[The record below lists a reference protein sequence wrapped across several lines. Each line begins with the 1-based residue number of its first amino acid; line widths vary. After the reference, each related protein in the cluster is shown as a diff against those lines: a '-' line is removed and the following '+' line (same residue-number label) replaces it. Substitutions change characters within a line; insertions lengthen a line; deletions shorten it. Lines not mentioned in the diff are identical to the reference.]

1 MADNRKI
8 DYSAREFTE
17 IRNEL
22 INYVKHYYPDQLT
35 NVSDSG
41 LFSVL
46 LDINAAVSDNLNF
59 HIDRSIQETYLQFAQ
74 QKNSIYNIAKT
85 YGLKIRG
92 NTPSVAVI
100 NISINVPVAGDKED
114 VNYLGILKAGA
125 QISGGGQVFETIED
139 TDFSSTLNSSGNPNR
154 LKIPVFDSNNRV
166 VSYQIIKTEIAIN
179 GQTRVLRQIVNPNN
193 VKPFY
198 QIILPEKN
206 VLSVSSILVND
217 GTAITTIPS
226 DGDFYDDNQRWF
238 EVKALA
244 EQKVFVVDPTQTTI
258 NGISKGKWVKTN
270 KKFITEYTPENFM
283 LITFGGSET
292 DNDAI
297 TQFTLNE
304 FNINYNELLNN
315 TSLGL
320 TPKADTTIFVKYRVG
335 GGQQS
340 ILNPNT
346 LNNIISS
353 NLIIT
358 GPNGTLNSSVVNSLR
373 ITNVTSTMGG
383 ADQPTIEEARN
394 YVGFNFSAQ
403 DRCVTLNDYKNQI
416 FKMPGKFGTASKV
429 NITNSSGKINVNILT
444 NDSNGNLSSQINDTI
459 ANNIATYLTDYRM
472 VNDYVVVQAAQVINL
487 GFDVVIQYNKQFN
500 PTTISN
506 SIVNNIS
513 SLFDK
518 SKLELGD
525 DIFVGTI
532 KNAILNTSGVVNLTS
547 LKVFNKIGGLYSQD
561 KSIQSVNNVT
571 GEINITEEVILADD
585 NQILQVLNPSIDI
598 VVRLK

>member
-1 MADNRKI
+1 MSDNRKI
-8 DYSAREFTE
+8 NYSAREFTE

-22 INYVKHYYPDQLT
+22 INYVKQYYPDQIQNFGDT
-35 NVSDSG
+35 G

-46 LDINAAVSDNLNF
+46 LDINAAVSDDLNF

-74 QKNSIYNIAKT
+74 QTNSIYNIAKT

-92 NTPSVAVI
+92 NTPSIAII
-100 NISINVPVAGDKED
+100 NISISVPVDGDKED
-114 VNYLGILKAGA
+114 VNYLGTLKSGA

-139 TDFSSTLNSSGNPNR
+139 VDFSSTLNSSGNPNR

-166 VSYQIIKTEIAIN
+166 VSYQIIKTEMAIN

-217 GTAITTIPS
+217 GTTITPIPS
-226 DGDFYDDNQRWF
+226 DGDFYDDQQRWF

-244 EQKVFVVDPTQTTI
+244 EQKVFVSDPTQSI
-258 NGISKGKWVKTN
+258 VEGVNKGQWIKTN

-283 LITFGGSET
+283 VITFGGSET

-320 TPKADTTIFVKYRVG
+320 TPKANTTVFVKYRVG

-353 NLIIT
+353 NLIVT

-383 ADQPTIEEARN
+383 SNQPTIEEARN

-429 NITNSSGKINVNILT
+429 NVTNNSGKINVNILT
-444 NDSNGNLSSQINDTI
+444 NDTNGNLSSQINDTI
-459 ANNIATYLTDYRM
+459 TTNIATYLTDYRM

-487 GFDVVIQYNKQFN
+487 GFEVIVQYNKQFN

-513 SLFDK
+513 ALFDK

-525 DIFVGTI
+525 DMFVGTI
-532 KNAILNTSGVVNLTS
+532 KNAVLNTSGVVNLTS
-547 LKVFNKIGGLYSQD
+547 LKVFNKVGGSYSQD
-561 KSIQSVNNVT
+561 KSMQSVNNTT

-585 NQILQVLNPSIDI
+585 NQILQVLNPSVDI
-598 VVRLK
+598 IVRLK